1 MSDNTI
7 FPCPK
12 TPRAVARDPTWTT
25 WWWCAGSRWLA
36 GPWVAEP
43 ICPPVAGLVL
53 LLLSSGQ
60 YDAFLPRMSLRRL
73 NGRVFPFREVWS
85 VGYKD
90 TAIWCYVV
98 DVGFAIPQAY
108 PLPQALLD

>member
-1 MSDNTI
+1 
-7 FPCPK
+7 
-12 TPRAVARDPTWTT
+12 
-25 WWWCAGSRWLA
+25 
-36 GPWVAEP
+36 
-43 ICPPVAGLVL
+43 
-53 LLLSSGQ
+53 
-60 YDAFLPRMSLRRL
+60 MSLRRL